1 MNKSKEKIR
10 IKNEKT
16 FIAKVAI
23 VFVVALCL
31 LHFNNILIFLGKV
44 LGIVFPFFVGI
55 AIAYI
60 WNLILNFLEKYLFPN
75 SQKEI
80 ANKIR
85 RPLSMTLSFLVII
98 GIIAG
103 VMYIVIPQIYEST
116 RIIVE
121 AVPTFAENTKAWFLR
136 TTEGAEWA
144 NNLRNN
150 IENLT
155 IDWQQVGSKVINFL
169 RNGLGGFLGSTLG
182 FLGNVA
188 GFFITFFTAIIFA
201 IYLLIG
207 KEKLATQT
215 KKITNVYL
223 SKKFN
228 NKFYHVMDV
237 LDDTFSSYIK
247 GQCLSAF
254 SLSALITISMLIVR
268 IPYAFTIGVV
278 TMITAF
284 IPIVGAFLGGAVGFF
299 MIAAVNFEQAIIFL
313 IIIVVCQQIEGNI
326 IYPQIVGDSIGLPG
340 IWTFVAV
347 VFGGSLFGTMGMIL
361 AVPIFATFYK
371 LFKERTDRIIA
382 IQAKKEERKELKKA
396 KKKAINREEKRLR
409 KKQLKQEKIVKQ
421 KLQNK
426 NSSTTDATEN
436 N

>member
-1 MNKSKEKIR
+1 MNKSERKLR
-10 IKNEKT
+10 IKDQKG
-16 FIAKVAI
+16 FITKVAI
-23 VFVVALCL
+23 VFVAALCL
-31 LHFNNILIFLGKV
+31 LYFNNILMFLGKV
-44 LGIVFPFFVGI
+44 LGIVFPFFIGI

-60 WNLILNFLEKYLFPN
+60 WNLILKFLEKYLFPN

-98 GIIAG
+98 GIIVG
-103 VMYIVIPQIYEST
+103 VMYVVIPQIYEST

-121 AVPTFAENTKAWFLR
+121 AVPMFAENTKAWFLR
-136 TTEGAEWA
+136 STEGAEWA
-144 NNLRNN
+144 NSLRNN

-155 IDWQQVGSKVINFL
+155 IDWNQVGSEVVNFL
-169 RNGLGGFLGSTLG
+169 KNGLGGFLGSTLG
-182 FLGNVA
+182 FLGNIA

-207 KEKLATQT
+207 KEKLAAQT
-215 KKITNVYL
+215 RKITNVYW
-223 SKKFN
+223 SKNFS

-247 GQCLSAF
+247 GQCLSAL
-254 SLSALITISMLIVR
+254 SLSALITISMLIFR

-371 LFKERTDRIIA
+371 LFKERTDRLLS
-382 IQAKKEERKELKKA
+382 IQAKKEELKEFKKA
-396 KKKAINREEKRLR
+396 KKKAINREEARSS
-409 KKQLKQEKIVKQ
+409 KKQLKEEKIIKQ
-421 KLQNK
+421 KLQKKNNK
-426 NSSTTDATEN
+426 TMEN